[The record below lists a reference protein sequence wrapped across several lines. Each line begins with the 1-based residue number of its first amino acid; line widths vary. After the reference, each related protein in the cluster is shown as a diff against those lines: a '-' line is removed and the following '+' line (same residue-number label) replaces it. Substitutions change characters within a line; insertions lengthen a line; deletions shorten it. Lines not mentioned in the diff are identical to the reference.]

1 VTKTSSSVYFWS
13 NEPSPRPRCLL
24 PGRARVRTPGEG
36 TGPTLPTLLVWQ
48 PRERTV
54 RHRAYS
60 APPGPRRHPVGRVP
74 RPGVPRIFPTAR
86 RVRTPGEGT
95 GPTLPTLLVW
105 QPRER
110 TVRHRAYQTAMPHAV
125 LQRGNQRRG
134 EGMTARQEE
143 NCRKLRNANS
153 GKSSSGLWG
162 DTRIS
167 PPKPAGPSPH
177 EDESGDGLT
186 IPQRGMKTNRGER
199 PVG

>member
-1 VTKTSSSVYFWS
+1 MFPSPTAHARIGYRRTLLEYNSGDLSHKRGSEGSPVTKTSSSVYFWS

-54 RHRAYS
+54 RH
-60 APPGPRRHPVGRVP
+60 HP
-74 RPGVPRIFPTAR
+74 
-86 RVRTPGEGT
+86 
-95 GPTLPTLLVW
+95 
-105 QPRER
+105 
-110 TVRHRAYQTAMPHAV
+110 YQTAMPHAV

-134 EGMTARQEE
+134 EGRTAQEAE

-177 EDESGDGLT
+177 GDESGDGLT
-186 IPQRGMKTNRGER
+186 IPRRGMKTNRGER